1 MTIRSKHRRAFR
13 KNAGGSR
20 GGGRSR
26 SKGSKSKGQSKSAA
40 AENPAAVVLAR
51 QTYVPTPPEP
61 VTSSELILIFIG
73 EFIYY
78 SWFLEAV
85 RVNEIREKYFL
96 PWYKDCTPEQKK
108 YWEILWG
115 NPNMDLFTQGKEL
128 MAVNDLF
135 LDNKARGVLQYNKK
149 VISLLVL
156 VMFFFWPRVLKG
168 GGLIKG
174 VSNTDNSNYFG
185 GDLEKWIK
193 DNGNITI
200 NNLLTGLEENI
211 DEMKKENID
220 EMKEKKIDE
229 MKEKLKAIKALDG
242 ADEVLNKTIKDVAD
256 ENKAVLR
263 EYLAKHKSPSPP
275 RASSKTAADKNLH
288 RRMRGRMTRK
298 KPYTPGVRTQ

>member
-20 GGGRSR
+20 GVRRSR

-40 AENPAAVVLAR
+40 AENPAAVVLAPR
-51 QTYVPTPPEP
+51 TYVPKP

-85 RVNEIREKYFL
+85 RVNEIREIYFF
-96 PWYKDCTPEQKK
+96 PWYDKCTTEQKK

-115 NPNMDLFTQGKEL
+115 NPNMDLFTQNGEL

-135 LDNKARGVLQYNKK
+135 LDPKARGVLQYNKK

-156 VMFFFWPRVLKG
+156 VMFFFWPRALKG

-174 VSNTDNSNYFG
+174 GSKTGNSNYFG
-185 GDLEKWIK
+185 DGLENWINQ
-193 DNGNITI
+193 NGHITI
-200 NNLLTGLEENI
+200 NELLTGLEEDI
-211 DEMKKENID
+211 EKIKKENID

-242 ADEVLNKTIKDVAD
+242 ANEVLNKTIKNVAD

-275 RASSKTAADKNLH
+275 RASSKTAKKYPHTLGRATRTHKTTHAQRAD
-288 RRMRGRMTRK
+288 GRA
-298 KPYTPGVRTQ
+298 